1 MPINL
6 CGIFPI
12 ILCVFDFD
20 VSAYVSGG
28 TWVRAFVHNNNN
40 NNNVSFG
47 PVLVGFRGKCLLSDA

>member
-28 TWVRAFVHNNNN
+28 TWIRAFVHNKNN
-40 NNNVSFG
+40 NNNVCWAGSG
-47 PVLVGFRGKCLLSDA
+47 WLSRKMSII